1 MNEVLGAMNVIIG
14 TKEIP
19 RFRKLKQYKYYD
31 MMNKVSE
38 KQLRYLGSYGEFMKV
53 VMEGLA
59 K

>member
-1 MNEVLGAMNVIIG
+1 MNLIIG
-14 TKEIP
+14 VIQIP
-19 RFRKLKQYKYYD
+19 TFRKLKQYKYYE

-38 KQLRYLGSYGEFMKV
+38 KELKYLGTYGEFMKV